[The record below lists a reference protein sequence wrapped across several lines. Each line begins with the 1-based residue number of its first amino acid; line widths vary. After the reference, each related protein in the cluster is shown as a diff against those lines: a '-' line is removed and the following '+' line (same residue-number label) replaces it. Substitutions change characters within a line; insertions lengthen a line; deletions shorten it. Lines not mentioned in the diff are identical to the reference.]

1 MRAIIEIPDELIRR
15 AGSAIGQKHPKF
27 VDVIITAIGRLAKTE
42 EMTIRFPDKA
52 SKDSIEADVA
62 LMCVTQVMEDIADEI
77 S

>member
-1 MRAIIEIPDELIRR
+1 MKAIIEIPDELIRM

-27 VDVIITAIGRLAKTE
+27 LDVIITAIERLAKTE

-62 LMCVTQVMEDIADEI
+62 IMCVTQVMEDISDEI